1 MLVKRLLS
9 SLSHVSDGAMTMIRY
24 WTIMLAAV
32 ATLVVPNEATAQ
44 SLGPKDMPSR
54 VCQCFGYG
62 WGAGY
67 HAPLVHTPGVHPQRV
82 PRNVWVPAD
91 CGSLYPAAYEPL
103 GCFGQSC
110 YQGQPNLMT
119 PAPTPAIPPTIEPLP
134 AAPTI
139 APVGDRH
146 VRRFIVP

>member
-1 MLVKRLLS
+1 
-9 SLSHVSDGAMTMIRY
+9 MTTIRRF
-24 WTIMLAAV
+24 WTIMLAAL
-32 ATLVVPNEATAQ
+32 ATLPLSNQAAAQ

-67 HAPLVHTPGVHPQRV
+67 HAPLVRTPGVYPQRV
-82 PRNVWVPAD
+82 PRNVRIPAD

-103 GCFGQSC
+103 GCSGQSC
-110 YQGQPNLMT
+110 YEGRPNLSS
-119 PAPTPAIPPTIEPLP
+119 PAMPPASIEPLP
-134 AAPTI
+134 VTPTV

-146 VRRFIVP
+146 VRQFIVP